1 MKKLTENQQNI
12 IDNIRSEFERINA
25 SAKPKGKFNLVDVSE
40 LNRINEEIAENKR
53 IELRDADTWNSIA
66 RTEAERIVYLL
77 SGDLPDYVSFT
88 IDNVSWGHLKH
99 IRIIINTPQNGC
111 VSFKVMIS
119 TRYEQLTHGC
129 DYQKGIGLVYC
140 YGSDFYASVEDL
152 FEQSS
157 IKEAIRKRI

>member
-53 IELRDADTWNSIA
+53 IELRDADMWNSIA

-99 IRIIINTPQNGC
+99 IRININTPQNGC
-111 VSFKVMIS
+111 VSFNVMIA

-129 DYQKGIGLVYC
+129 DYRKGVCLVYR
-140 YGSDFYASVEDL
+140 YGCDDYASVEKL

-157 IKEAIRKRI
+157 IKDAIRQRI

>member
-53 IELRDADTWNSIA
+53 IELRDAELWNSIA
-66 RTEAERIVYLL
+66 RTEAERIVSLL
-77 SGDLPDYVSFT
+77 MEDLPDYVSFNFH
-88 IDNVSWGHLKH
+88 DVSSGHLKH
-99 IRIIINTPQNGC
+99 IKIYIDTPKKGC
-111 VSFKVMIS
+111 VSFNVMIA

-129 DYQKGIGLVYC
+129 DYHKGVGLVYR
-140 YGSDFYASVEDL
+140 YGRDEYASVEKL

-157 IKEAIRKRI
+157 IKEEIRKRI